1 MSGSDIEYKYKFVN
15 ERKFNSMYV
24 FLILENVLV
33 FFVDDDE
40 VLAAKQDTVEV
51 VVLVTVEA

>member
-1 MSGSDIEYKYKFVN
+1 MD
-15 ERKFNSMYV
+15 SMYV
-24 FLILENVLV
+24 FLILEIVLV